1 MPLSDYFTLQW
12 YGPACAAARIQCV
25 GTITTAQ
32 ARGSVRAG
40 ATLSGS
46 GTITYARPVRLIS
59 AYADLLGQGQITQA
73 QARGRLRA
81 FARIKVNELSQ
92 DDVTGAVLEAKVED
106 NLSLKQAIR
115 LLLAVAQG
123 DGSNLDTNPIF
134 KSLDGTKTRVA
145 GTRSGGTRTITMRD
159 PT

>member
-1 MPLSDYFTLQW
+1 
-12 YGPACAAARIQCV
+12 
-25 GTITTAQ
+25 
-32 ARGSVRAG
+32 
-40 ATLSGS
+40 
-46 GTITYARPVRLIS
+46 LIS

-92 DDVTGAVLEAKVED
+92 DDVTGAVLEARIEGT
-106 NLSLKQAIR
+106 LTLKQALR

-123 DGSNLDTNPIF
+123 DGTNLDTNPAF
-134 KSLDGTKTRVA
+134 KSLDGSKTRVA
-145 GTRSGGTRTITMRD
+145 GTRSGGTRTITTRD